1 MADQIRDQDGSVQS
15 KREYESPRIVWEEDF
30 EPTSYAKC
38 GRLPGGAS
46 QACMMNPG
54 S

>member
-1 MADQIRDQDGSVQS
+1 MDERTLTPEGSVGS
-15 KREYESPRIVWEEDF
+15 KPEYEPPRIVWEEEF

-38 GRLPGGAS
+38 GRLPGQGGG
-46 QACMMNPG
+46 CMTMPG